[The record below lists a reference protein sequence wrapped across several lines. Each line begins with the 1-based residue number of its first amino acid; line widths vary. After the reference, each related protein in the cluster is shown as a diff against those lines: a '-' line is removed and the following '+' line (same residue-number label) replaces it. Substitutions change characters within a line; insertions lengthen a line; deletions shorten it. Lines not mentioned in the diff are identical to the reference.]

1 VFKDAYPARHN
12 IRKRREVAASEGG
25 VVVVVV
31 VVVAWLSVLVEG
43 DPFSRA
49 ACGVDTS
56 AGSDA

>member
-1 VFKDAYPARHN
+1 MFKDAYRARHN
-12 IRKRREVAASEGG
+12 IGKRREVAASEGG
-25 VVVVVV
+25 VVVV